1 MASNIFSNIT
11 GGNWSLATNW
21 SAGLPN
27 STTSVTFASGTYT
40 SFVDSTGAPWTIQ
53 SLDVNVATVTL
64 EVDANLTAGALTGNL
79 GTINVDSGAIL
90 TIQSLNSGSGTI
102 SVSNGSEL
110 IVGKLNNSNG
120 NITAGPNGLVDLGG
134 NGNGDFA
141 LTGGTLE
148 IDRNYLG
155 SGVITMDA
163 GTLWL
168 GGNLGNSSYVL
179 NGNDN
184 LFFDSPKST
193 ISNSFTGVAPGD
205 RLAILGVT
213 ITSATYSGT
222 TLTLNTS
229 GGTDTLTNIT
239 LASGEVPTA
248 TFGTTTFEGN
258 SYGYIQM
265 ACYCRGTLILTPAG
279 EVPVESL
286 AIGDKV
292 MTVSGEAKPVK
303 WIGRRSY
310 TGWLAA
316 GNPKAMPVH
325 LKPGSLAD
333 GVPRRDL
340 WVSPEHAIYI
350 DGSLVPAALLANGV
364 SIVETNGLDEIHYF
378 HIELDAHDV
387 IVAEGALAE
396 TFIDDDSRGMFHN
409 APEFH
414 RLYPDAPTH
423 LPARYCAPRL
433 EEGFALEAL
442 RRKLAWRARRL
453 RPDGTMV
460 PVALRGHLDGV
471 ERRRI
476 TGWAFDP
483 ETPGTP
489 VVLVVLLNGAE
500 IARLVADRYRLDLEK
515 AGIGDGRHAF
525 ELELSAGL
533 AADLRHE
540 IEVRRL
546 DDGASLKG
554 SPAVLEPTLRQ
565 EGREDASS
573 TRDVPLGALHGYL
586 ACVQSM
592 RISGWAQDSEAPA
605 RPVGLV
611 IRVNDEIVARVL
623 ANRYRRHL
631 EAKGLGGAHHGF
643 ELVLPRPLSPLIDQ
657 EIHVTREADG
667 AELPASPRIL
677 PAATSFAA
685 VKSAVAQVL
694 DRVTL
699 DDEVEALALLARE
712 ADQILTRRAEREA
725 GRAEREAQQ
734 MFRRRWGRDPVGP
747 DEIRRAGLRALVVD
761 LKIPDPGRD
770 AGSVAILSHIRALQ
784 ALGYAVSLVA
794 ADEMRNADALARL
807 AKEASIDAYGAPFYA
822 SVEDVLSRQVGTFD
836 LVYLHRAEVAD
847 RYLALVRRWCRKARI
862 LYSVADL
869 HYLRIARQAR
879 VERRPELAAVSQNM
893 AALELWAAR
902 RADIVV
908 THSLA
913 EAESLRRTLGEKGQG
928 SKVQVVPFAVAPRRP
943 RKPFRGRRGLAFI
956 GSFGHAPNGDA
967 VHHLTRDIMPLVWQ
981 ADPTITCRIV
991 GHGWQASHVSN
1002 HDERIEVTGAVADLD
1017 EVFAGVRLTVAPL
1030 RFGAGIKGKV
1040 LDSFAAGLPCVM
1052 TPIAAEGLPLAELR
1066 GELVAEDS
1074 TSLAGLIVQLHADA
1088 EANARIGDQAARLA
1102 ATEFSQ
1108 EQVTAALRLIL
1119 THGSGANAAAATE
1132 LPDRQSPEPARQSP
1146 RAR

>member
-1 MASNIFSNIT
+1 MASNIFSNTT
-11 GGNWSLATNW
+11 GGNWSVATNW
-21 SAGLPN
+21 SLLTVPN
-27 STTSVTFASGTYT
+27 RTTSVSFADGTYT

-53 SLDVNVATVTL
+53 SLNVNVATVTL

-79 GTINVDSGAIL
+79 GTINVDSGAIM

-134 NGNGDFA
+134 NGNGDFT

-148 IDRNYLG
+148 VDRNYLG

-163 GTLWL
+163 GSLWL
-168 GGNLGNSSYVL
+168 AGRLGNSSYVL

-184 LFFDSPKST
+184 LFFDSLQST
-193 ISNSFTGVAPGD
+193 TSNSFTGVAPGD

-229 GGTDTLTNIT
+229 GGTFSFTNIT
-239 LASGEVPTA
+239 LASNETPGA

-265 ACYCRGTLILTPAG
+265 ACYCRGTLILTPTG

-286 AIGDKV
+286 AIGDEV
-292 MTVSGEAKPVK
+292 VTASGVAKPVK
-303 WIGRRSY
+303 WIGQRSY
-310 TGWLAA
+310 MGWLAA

-325 LKPGSLAD
+325 FKPGSLAD
-333 GVPRRDL
+333 RVPRRDL
-340 WVSPEHAIYI
+340 WVSPEHAMYI
-350 DGSLVPAALLANGV
+350 DGALVPAELLANGD
-364 SIVETNGLDEIHYF
+364 SIVKTKGLEEIHYF
-378 HIELDAHDV
+378 HVELDTHDV

-396 TFIDDDSRGMFHN
+396 TFVDDDSRGMFHN
-409 APEFH
+409 AAEFH
-414 RLYPDAPTH
+414 RLYPNATVQHPV
-423 LPARYCAPRL
+423 RYCAPRM

-442 RRKLAWRARRL
+442 RRNLMWRAKL
-453 RPDGTMV
+453 CPDGTLA
-460 PVALRGHLDGV
+460 PVTLRGRLEGV
-471 ERRRI
+471 ERQRI
-476 TGWAFDP
+476 YGWAYDPVSP
-483 ETPGTP
+483 ETAVDL
-489 VVLVVLLNGAE
+489 VVLVDGAE
-500 IARLVADRYRLDLEK
+500 IARVVADRYRPDLEK
-515 AGIGDGRHAF
+515 AGISGGRHAF
-525 ELELSAGL
+525 ELELVGGL
-533 AADLRHE
+533 ATDIRHE

-554 SPAVLEPTLRQ
+554 SPAVLEPALRQ
-565 EGREDASS
+565 AGREDASS
-573 TRDVPLGALHGYL
+573 TRDVPLGALRGHL
-586 ACVQSM
+586 DCVENT
-592 RISGWAQDSEAPA
+592 RISGWAQDSAAHA

-611 IRVNDEIVARVL
+611 IRVNGEIVARVL
-623 ANRYRRHL
+623 ANRYRRDL
-631 EAKGLGGAHHGF
+631 EAKGLGSGHHGF
-643 ELVLPRPLSPLIDQ
+643 ELVLPRPLSSLIEQ

-667 AELPASPRIL
+667 AELPRSPLIL
-677 PAATSFAA
+677 PAATCFTA

-699 DDEVEALALLARE
+699 DDEVEALALLTRE
-712 ADQILTRRAEREA
+712 ADRILTRRAEREA

-734 MFRRRWGRDPVGP
+734 MFRRRWGRDPIGP
-747 DEIRRAGLRALVVD
+747 DESQRAGLRALVVD
-761 LKIPDPGRD
+761 LEIPDPARD
-770 AGSVAILSHIRALQ
+770 AGSVAILSHIHALQ

-794 ADEMRNADALARL
+794 ADEIRNAGALARL

-822 SVEDVLSRQVGTFD
+822 SVEDVLSRQAGTFD

-847 RYLALVRRWCRKARI
+847 RYLALARRWCRKARI

-879 VERRPELAAVSQNM
+879 VERRPELAEVSQNM

-908 THSLA
+908 THSPA
-913 EAESLRRTLGEKGQG
+913 EAEILRRALGEKGQS
-928 SKVQVVPFAVAPRRP
+928 SKVQVVPFAVAPHRP
-943 RKPFRGRRGLAFI
+943 RKPFRERHGLAFI
-956 GSFGHAPNGDA
+956 GSLGHAPNGDA
-967 VHHLTRDIMPLVWQ
+967 VHHLTHDIMPLVWQ
-981 ADPTITCRIV
+981 ADPAITCRIV
-991 GHGWQASHVSN
+991 GHGWQASRLSK
-1002 HDERIEVTGAVADLD
+1002 HDEQIEVTGAVADLD

-1040 LDSFAAGLPCVM
+1040 LDSFAAGLPCAM

-1066 GELVAEDS
+1066 GELVAEDP

-1108 EQVTAALRLIL
+1108 EQVTATLRSIL
-1119 THGSGANAAAATE
+1119 AHGSGANAPAATE
-1132 LPDRQSPEPARQSP
+1132 LPDRLSPEARQAVS
-1146 RAR
+1146 